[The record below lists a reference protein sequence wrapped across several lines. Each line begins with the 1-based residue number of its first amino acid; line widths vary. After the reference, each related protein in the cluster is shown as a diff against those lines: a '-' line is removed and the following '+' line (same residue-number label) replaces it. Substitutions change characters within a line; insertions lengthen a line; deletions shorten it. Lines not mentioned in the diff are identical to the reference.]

1 MFDKFV
7 LHKLFI
13 FCWQA
18 DFRMLIYTSCRS
30 KRATEGKTFHQKS
43 RPVPTTARRDV
54 LCEAKFVSVIQNWN
68 KVQQYL
74 DNQRSN
80 NTQTLKI
87 LEKKFFERRTKSRNS
102 GRENS
107 ESLGEIQDSEKP
119 NYSKAEYFSSEKYV
133 AYRLQRKLYFAKAK
147 FRSCFKTTRK
157 SLRKNKLSAFWL
169 GLNLTVLDLLLAL
182 KQVRSPATQGTTSL

>member
-1 MFDKFV
+1 
-7 LHKLFI
+7 
-13 FCWQA
+13 
-18 DFRMLIYTSCRS
+18 MLIYTSCRS
-30 KRATEGKTFHQKS
+30 KRAGRERLFLRK
-43 RPVPTTARRDV
+43 V
-54 LCEAKFVSVIQNWN
+54 LRN
-68 KVQQYL
+68 L

-157 SLRKNKLSAFWL
+157 SLRKNKLSAF
-169 GLNLTVLDLLLAL
+169 
-182 KQVRSPATQGTTSL
+182 